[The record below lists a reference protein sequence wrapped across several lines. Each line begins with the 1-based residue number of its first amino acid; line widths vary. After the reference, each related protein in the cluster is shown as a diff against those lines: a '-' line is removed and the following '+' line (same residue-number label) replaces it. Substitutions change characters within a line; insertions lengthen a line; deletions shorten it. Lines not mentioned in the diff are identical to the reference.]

1 MANGTAAQTL
11 RAATPSA
18 ITPTAVTSRTLASA
32 PASASASA
40 AASASASAVT
50 AAVAAAATVAAVT
63 PVLLVL
69 LVVLLVL
76 LMLLVL
82 LVLLVFA
89 ASRPTS
95 ASAVASAVA
104 AMTAV
109 VVVVVAGH
117 AVHNPAIVTASI
129 PIEVQHGCWA
139 GGAQAFARSLI
150 VGRGTRATPHHH
162 TLRRRPVQPRPPSR
176 ALGAE
181 RRWVSQHDEAALGAR
196 EADVHAAPVRE
207 EAHGAP
213 CIGAHGAEHDDLLL
227 PALEA
232 VHGVDLHLL
241 QRAILRQVLTDQ
253 SHLRSVRR
261 NDAAVFRLQRLQPAS
276 TMA

>member
-40 AASASASAVT
+40 AASASASAV
-50 AAVAAAATVAAVT
+50 AAAATVAAVT

-69 LVVLLVL
+69 LVVFLVL